1 MRKNKKIILL
11 LPFLLYICLFF
22 IYGIHYALLTSIGYN
37 RILEK
42 SYFTLDYYSEILISS
57 YFYESLIY
65 TVKIN
70 TISLF
75 ISYFLTMIIL
85 FLIFYSKKEDYF
97 YTRMFQ
103 KIVEVPV
110 FISYLVSSYG
120 VLIMFMKRGFLN
132 NFLLEINAIES
143 IDNFP
148 ILTNDKFGVGIIITY
163 IWKSLP
169 FMVMMSLPIVFRAEK
184 KWNSLGIIYNLS
196 HFQFFKK
203 IILPLVFP
211 SISISFFIV
220 SAYLFASFET
230 PYILGVS
237 YPKVLSVMVFD
248 MYTKGSLELRGQIMA
263 INILISIISLVFSG
277 ILYLSLKKISK
288 FNEREW

>member
-97 YTRMFQ
+97 YTRIFQ

-110 FISYLVSSYG
+110 FIPYLVSSYG

-132 NFLLEINAIES
+132 SFLLEINAIES

-163 IWKSLP
+163 VWKSLP

-184 KWNSLGIIYNLS
+184 KWNRLGIIYNLS
-196 HFQFFKK
+196 HFKFFRK
-203 IILPLVFP
+203 IICPLAFP
-211 SISISFFIV
+211 TISISFFIV

-237 YPKVLSVMVFD
+237 HPKVLSVMVFD

>member
-1 MRKNKKIILL
+1 M
-11 LPFLLYICLFF
+11 FF